1 MFALTLDQVPSETV
15 LDVLGGMSDVIH
27 TLRAVRL

>member
-15 LDVLGGMSDVIH
+15 LEVLRGMTDTIH
-27 TLRAVRL
+27 SLRAVRL